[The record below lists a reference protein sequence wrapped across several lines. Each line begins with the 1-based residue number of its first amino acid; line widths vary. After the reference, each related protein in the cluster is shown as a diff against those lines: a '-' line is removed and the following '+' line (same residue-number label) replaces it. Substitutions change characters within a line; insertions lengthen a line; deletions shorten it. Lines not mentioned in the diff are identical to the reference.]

1 MRNKVGVGFTFVN
14 GWYLNIINKLPF
26 SLLEFF
32 TLVWVENIYKHLS
45 IYRDGEGLRN
55 SRESL
60 LQRERWQYLTV
71 PMQTKILQQSN
82 SPPNKVAIMIENLLN
97 DFTHLFPLAFS
108 MSMAMPGRLILP
120 DFPLMRR

>member
-45 IYRDGEGLRN
+45 
-55 SRESL
+55 
-60 LQRERWQYLTV
+60 T
-71 PMQTKILQQSN
+71 
-82 SPPNKVAIMIENLLN
+82 
-97 DFTHLFPLAFS
+97 
-108 MSMAMPGRLILP
+108 
-120 DFPLMRR
+120 

>member
-45 IYRDGEGLRN
+45 IYTEITVSIFN
-55 SRESL
+55 SL
-60 LQRERWQYLTV
+60 LYLF
-71 PMQTKILQQSN
+71 
-82 SPPNKVAIMIENLLN
+82 MIV
-97 DFTHLFPLAFS
+97 T
-108 MSMAMPGRLILP
+108 ILP
-120 DFPLMRR
+120 VVLGNMQERQIEYIDNQKHLEEITNKEYL